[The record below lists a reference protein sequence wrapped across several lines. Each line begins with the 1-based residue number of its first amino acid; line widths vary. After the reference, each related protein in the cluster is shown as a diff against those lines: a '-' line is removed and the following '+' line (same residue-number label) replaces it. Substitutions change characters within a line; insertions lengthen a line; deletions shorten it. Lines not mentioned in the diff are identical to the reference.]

1 MEDQA
6 MQDSFADI
14 VRTLGGAL
22 VSPGPGS
29 AELVIAVLVALGFVV
44 STVYSL
50 FAKGNSSLEWW
61 ER

>member
-1 MEDQA
+1 

-22 VSPGPGS
+22 VSPGLGS
-29 AELVIAVLVALGFVV
+29 AELVIAALVALGFVF

-50 FAKGNSSLEWW
+50 FAKGNPNLEWW